1 MKKKLLATFLALCM
15 VTGLL
20 PISAFAE
27 GEGTLQA
34 QINSASNGNA
44 VTIKLG
50 SNYTESITIGSGKN
64 IILDLNGYTL
74 TNESEKDTIT
84 VALGGTLTIQG
95 SGTVDNVSH
104 QCAAIYNNGTVILDG
119 GSYTRSAEAS
129 KTTEDANGN
138 SYYNILNHGVM
149 TINEGVSVTSSG
161 SFSSLIDNGYYSYNN
176 DSNARVGYVNG
187 TGQEKPSLVING
199 GTFSGGINTIKNDDN
214 ATLEINGG
222 IFSNTSQ
229 AAVLN
234 WNEATINGGEFSV
247 TTDYAVVL
255 NGRSNSTATDSEELI
270 NQGIL
275 TITNGS
281 FTTTGSVAIGT
292 MNGASGDMGEVE
304 ISGGNYTVATNG
316 TPIQKYG
323 TKATVTVSGGTFS
336 EEINEDYL
344 ADTVTTTTDNGKT
357 VVINLTEKDAVA
369 KIGGTCY
376 KTLAGAIAAAQ
387 AGDTVTL
394 LEDVDVTAK
403 YLVINKAITLDL
415 NDKTIKINN
424 ADKATEKKNGYG
436 ILIAASVTLKNGS
449 IVDTSSQSVSSNI
462 SIYVYGSA
470 ALTTEDLTVSAYN
483 PPAMGYYNYL
493 IYVTGGGALT
503 LGSGTELKELENGT
517 TVVNHENGYYG
528 VVGAAVFGY
537 YQTAAYNALD
547 ASANVKTTSAVIN
560 EGVTIETSEYAV
572 STNGSYHPVDLT
584 INGGALTS
592 SESTGIYFPGYGTL
606 TIDDGEITG
615 VTGIEIR
622 AGELNMS
629 GGTVTGTG
637 SPIATAPNGNGTTSL
652 GAGIAVAQHT
662 TKLSITVNITGGSV
676 NGHSALYE
684 SNPQKNGPEDIGK
697 VNVTISGGEFKAI
710 NGGTNAVYSE
720 DCKGFIS
727 GGIFSSNPSAYCA
740 KDLTGVANTNNVTN
754 SAYPFMVG
762 AAGET
767 AAQVV
772 AGSPV
777 AVSTVTGNDDNTKLA
792 SAAVNA
798 LAPKSGTP
806 ASIEGAS
813 VEAAAATVANENTE
827 SGEKYKNQLDDAETV
842 YIVVERYMDIQV
854 TGADA
859 TDDQKSLTLDI
870 TPMYRKVATTVNTTK
885 EGADS
890 IKTDGDNPNAV
901 SIETGKLDITG
912 PVTVTLPLP
921 SDFVGSAET
930 AYVQHKGYEYT
941 ATIENN
947 VATFTNPHGFSEFTI
962 TLNSEAVASIGEES
976 YTSLQAA
983 VDAVQNGQ
991 TITLKQ
997 DGLSAT
1003 VKGNKTFAVKSE
1015 EGKTYTANLTAA
1027 PGYTLK
1033 DNENG
1038 SYTITKK
1045 ASSSSGSGTT
1055 TYAVNL
1061 PSDVTNGTLAASP
1074 KSAAKGATVTLTV
1087 TPAEGYQL
1095 ATLTVTDANGNK
1107 IALTQKSDTQYTFT
1121 MPASKVSVQATFE
1134 EIPQVHVCPA
1144 EKFTDVDTT
1153 QWYHEAIDYVIESG
1167 MMNGVAADKFAPN
1180 STTTRGMIV
1189 TILYRLEGEPA
1200 VSGSS
1205 VFTDVSDGTWYT
1217 DAVAWAAAK
1226 GVVNGTSPTTFD
1238 PNDPITR
1245 EQMAAILYRYA
1256 SYKGYD
1262 VAEKA
1267 DLSSYTDAG
1276 QISAYAA
1283 DPMAWA
1289 NAQGLIT
1296 GVTPTTLVP
1305 QGNATRAQVAT
1316 ILMRFCETVA
1326 K

>member
-27 GEGTLQA
+27 GQAVAQIGSTTYATLQEA
-34 QINSASNGNA
+34 INAATAG
-44 VTIKLG
+44 
-50 SNYTESITIGSGKN
+50 
-64 IILDLNGYTL
+64 
-74 TNESEKDTIT
+74 DTIT
-84 VALGGTLTIQG
+84 LIDDVVLDPTAVKDSSSTALQPVITITRDLKLDLSKHSIKWDQTKLLDNNNEEVELSYYPVFFDIKSTVTITGDGTLDAEAGNNSSYGINVNGGNLTIE
-95 SGTVDNVSH
+95 SGTFYGAPTAVQV
-104 QCAAIYNNGTVILDG
+104 QT
-119 GSYTRSAEAS
+119 GSLFIE
-129 KTTEDANGN
+129 
-138 SYYNILNHGVM
+138 
-149 TINEGVSVTSSG
+149 
-161 SFSSLIDNGYYSYNN
+161 
-176 DSNARVGYVNG
+176 
-187 TGQEKPSLVING
+187 G
-199 GTFSGGINTIKNDDN
+199 GTFGLAKTIQTATAAPQYAKYVINAIDANYKDKT
-214 ATLEINGG
+214 
-222 IFSNTSQ
+222 
-229 AAVLN
+229 
-234 WNEATINGGEFSV
+234 ATIS
-247 TTDYAVVL
+247 
-255 NGRSNSTATDSEELI
+255 
-270 NQGIL
+270 
-275 TITNGS
+275 IT
-281 FTTTGSVAIGT
+281 
-292 MNGASGDMGEVE
+292 
-304 ISGGNYTVATNG
+304 
-316 TPIQKYG
+316 
-323 TKATVTVSGGTFS
+323 GGTFIGFDPS
-336 EEINEDYL
+336 ANPEGEGTSYLPAGSALEYDEET
-344 ADTVTTTTDNGKT
+344 DTIVENTAA
-357 VVINLTEKDAVA
+357 DAVA
-369 KIGGTCY
+369 SVNGVKFT
-376 KTLAGAIAAAQ
+376 TLAGAVAYAKD
-387 AGDTVTL
+387 GDTVKL
-394 LEDVDVTAK
+394 LKDAEPSANIPVT
-403 YLVINKAITLDL
+403 KAITVEL
-415 NDKTIKINN
+415 NHYNIKFASNYGFLVYSGGNLNLTGAGTIEAKYCVLYMVG
-424 ADKATEKKNGYG
+424 AATDDGTKCSATVGTD
-436 ILIAASVTLKNGS
+436 VTLATTGLEGYADYAVIIQQKNVGTTTGDAS
-449 IVDTSSQSVSSNI
+449 
-462 SIYVYGSA
+462 YGV
-470 ALTTEDLTVSAYN
+470 DLTV
-483 PPAMGYYNYL
+483 
-493 IYVTGGGALT
+493 
-503 LGSGTELKELENGT
+503 NGT
-517 TVVNHENGYYG
+517 LKGIAGIFVLGNIKQTSGNVPQITLSKTAVIDSKNVGIAINGYAD
-528 VVGAAVFGY
+528 VTVDGA
-537 YQTAAYNALD
+537 
-547 ASANVKTTSAVIN
+547 
-560 EGVTIETSEYAV
+560 TIS
-572 STNGSYHPVDLT
+572 
-584 INGGALTS
+584 GG
-592 SESTGIYFPGYGTL
+592 
-606 TIDDGEITG
+606 
-615 VTGIEIR
+615 TGIEIR
-622 AGELNMS
+622 AGKLTMS
-629 GGTVTGTG
+629 SGTVTGTG
-637 SPIATAPNGNGTTSL
+637 SPIATAPNGSGTTSD
-652 GAGIAVAQHT
+652 GAGIAVSQHT
-662 TKLSITVNITGGSV
+662 TMLPITVNITGGKIS
-676 NGHSALYE
+676 GYSALYQVDTLE
-684 SNPQKNGPEDIGK
+684 DMKNNDGTTNRYTQEELEAAYEKIEL
-697 VNVTISGGEFKAI
+697 TIAGGSFSS
-710 NGGTNAVYSE
+710 TNTAANAQAVYSE
-720 DCKGFIS
+720 KFTQFIS

-740 KDLTGVANTNNVTN
+740 TDLTGVANTNNVTN

-762 AAGET
+762 EAGKT

-827 SGEKYKNQLDDAETV
+827 SGEKYKNQLNDAETV

-870 TPMYRKVATTVNTTK
+870 TPMYRKVATTVNTTE

-921 SDFVGSAET
+921 SDFVGSAKT
-930 AYVQHKGYEYT
+930 AYVQHKGHEYT
-941 ATIENN
+941 ATIDESN

-962 TLNSEAVASIGEES
+962 TLTSEAVAQIGEES

-983 VDAVQNGQ
+983 VNAVQNGQ

-997 DGLSAT
+997 NGLSAT

-1038 SYTITKK
+1038 NYTITKNT
-1045 ASSSSGSGTT
+1045 SSSSGSGTT

-1095 ATLTVTDANGNK
+1095 ATLTVTDANGNQ
-1107 IALTQKSDTQYTFT
+1107 LTLTKKSDTQYTFT
-1121 MPASKVSVQATFE
+1121 MPASKVTVQATFE
-1134 EIPQVHVCPA
+1134 EIPQIHVCPA

-1153 QWYHEAIDYVIESG
+1153 QWYHEAIDYVIEAG

-1180 STTTRGMIV
+1180 GTTTRAMIV

-1200 VSGSS
+1200 VAGASA
-1205 VFTDVSDGTWYT
+1205 FTDVESGAWYA
-1217 DAVAWAAAK
+1217 DPIAWAAAK

-1262 VAEKA
+1262 VTEKA

-1276 QISAYAA
+1276 QISAYATDA
-1283 DPMAWA
+1283 MAWA

-1296 GVTPTTLVP
+1296 GVTKTTLEP